1 MKKKVLL
8 VGIVVIVLLGGFL
21 YFNDKS
27 TTTVK
32 EDKKVLVA
40 YFSYTGNTK
49 EMAKEISKET
59 GGDLFE
65 IKTDK
70 KYDDLTNEA
79 KDEIENDERHT
90 LVSKVNHIEDYD
102 VVFVGYPI
110 WWHSSPVQINTF
122 LEAYDLSDKTVIP
135 FCTSGSSDLSE
146 TLPSFKNSCKAKKIL
161 EGLTLN
167 GSEATSKSGQ
177 KEIKNWLNKLDY

>member
-1 MKKKVLL
+1 MKKKVVL

-21 YFNDKS
+21 FFNNKS
-27 TTTVK
+27 TSIVK
-32 EDKKVLVA
+32 DKKVLVT

-49 EMAKEISKET
+49 VMAEEISKET

-70 KYDDLTNEA
+70 KYDDLTNEV
-79 KDEIENDERHT
+79 KDEIENDKRHT
-90 LVSKVNHIEDYD
+90 LVNKVDRMEVYD

-110 WWHSSPVQINTF
+110 WWHSTPVQINTF
-122 LEAYDLSDKTVIP
+122 LEIYDLSNKTVIP
-135 FCTSGSSDLSE
+135 FCTSGGSDLSE

-161 EGLTLN
+161 EGLTLS

-177 KEIKNWLNKLDY
+177 NEIKNWLNNLNY

>member
-8 VGIVVIVLLGGFL
+8 VGIVIVLFGGFL
-21 YFNDKS
+21 FFNNKS
-27 TTTVK
+27 TSIVK
-32 EDKKVLVA
+32 DKKVLVT

-49 EMAKEISKET
+49 AMAKVISKET

-90 LVSKVNHIEDYD
+90 LVSKVDHIEEYD

-110 WWHSSPVQINTF
+110 WWHSTPVQINTF
-122 LEAYDLSDKTVIP
+122 LDTYDLSDKTVIP
-135 FCTSGSSDLSE
+135 FCTSGGSDLSE

-167 GSEATSKSGQ
+167 GNEATSKSNQ
-177 KEIKNWLNKLDY
+177 KEIKNWLSKLEY

>member
-8 VGIVVIVLLGGFL
+8 VGIVVIVLFGDFI
-21 YFNDKS
+21 FNNKS
-27 TTTVK
+27 TSIVK
-32 EDKKVLVA
+32 DKKVLVT

-49 EMAKEISKET
+49 AMAKEISKET

-70 KYDDLTNEA
+70 KYDDLTNEV

-90 LVSKVNHIEDYD
+90 LISKVDHIEEYD

-110 WWHSSPVQINTF
+110 WWHSTPVQINTF
-122 LEAYDLSDKTVIP
+122 LDTYDLSDKTVIP
-135 FCTSGSSDLSE
+135 FCTSGGSDLSE

-167 GSEATSKSGQ
+167 GNEATSKSNQ
-177 KEIKNWLNKLDY
+177 KEIKKLVK

>member
-1 MKKKVLL
+1 MFSKLPTRCKLL
-8 VGIVVIVLLGGFL
+8 LLF
-21 YFNDKS
+21 FNNKS
-27 TTTVK
+27 TSIVK
-32 EDKKVLVA
+32 DKKVLVT

-49 EMAKEISKET
+49 AMAKEISKET

-90 LVSKVNHIEDYD
+90 LVSKVDHIEEYD

-110 WWHSSPVQINTF
+110 WWHSTPVQINTF
-122 LEAYDLSDKTVIP
+122 LDTYDLSDKTVIP
-135 FCTSGSSDLSE
+135 FCTSGGSDLSE

-167 GSEATSKSGQ
+167 GNEATSKSNQ
-177 KEIKNWLNKLDY
+177 KEIKNWLDKLEY